1 MLDLVLRLAKRRP
14 HVRLQTVRL
23 EELTPELTRELHAMS
38 NRLATED
45 LAHFEVHA
53 KSNDVVHV
61 FRRRDT
67 DEIVGFQFWRTMPI
81 DLPRSR
87 VVAGGKLRMDPEFRN
102 RGLHLLS
109 GLVFYLSERVRHP
122 RTRLYRISVASV
134 LGFISLTD
142 TLASYTLLR
151 PTATDRESVAV
162 RDVFAAL
169 ADESDFE
176 LRDDGLIFVDIFMTE
191 ETLGRYPAEFFERA
205 AARVYRTAN
214 PDFRTNGCFL
224 GFWFRFTPT
233 NVLSLTR
240 AVIRKIRRSTP

>member
-1 MLDLVLRLAKRRP
+1 VLDLVLRLAKRRP
-14 HVRLQTVRL
+14 LVRLQAVRR
-23 EELTPELTRELHAMS
+23 EALTPELTHELHAMA

-67 DEIVGFQFWRTMPI
+67 NEVVGFQFWRTMPI
-81 DLPRSR
+81 DLPRSS

-109 GLVFYLSERVRHP
+109 GLVFYLSERARHP
-122 RTRLYRISVASV
+122 ATRLYRISVASV
-134 LGFISLTD
+134 LGFISLTEP
-142 TLASYTLLR
+142 LASYALLQ
-151 PTATDRESVAV
+151 PTATDRESRAI

-169 ADESDFE
+169 AAESDFE
-176 LRDDGLIFVDIFMTE
+176 LRDDGTVFVDIYMTE
-191 ETLGRYPAEFFERA
+191 ETLGGYPARFFERPA
-205 AARVYRTAN
+205 AQIYRAAN

-224 GFWFRFTPT
+224 GFWFRFTPR
-233 NVLSLTR
+233 NVLGLTR
-240 AVIRKIRRSTP
+240 AVLRKLRR